1 MTVIDFNRTTKAPM
15 GLGITRFISAF
26 SAWRDA
32 RSTQKALAALSDREL
47 EDIGLSRGDIAS
59 FTRSV

>member
-1 MTVIDFNRTTKAPM
+1 MAVIDFTRSTKAPM
-15 GLGITRFISAF
+15 GLSITRFISAF

-32 RSTQKALAALSDREL
+32 RNTQKALAALSDREL